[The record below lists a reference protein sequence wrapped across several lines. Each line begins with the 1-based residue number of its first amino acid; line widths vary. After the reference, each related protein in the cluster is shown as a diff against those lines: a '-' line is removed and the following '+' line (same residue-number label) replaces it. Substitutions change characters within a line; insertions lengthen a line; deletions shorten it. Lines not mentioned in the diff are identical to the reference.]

1 MSLQRGVNITHTESD
16 SDIYGI
22 LSAQELGHG
31 LYFLIRPQCIMGPS
45 SFHLHLSLF
54 LKLIHH

>member
-1 MSLQRGVNITHTESD
+1 MIITHKDSD

-31 LYFLIRPQCIMGPS
+31 LDIHILPQCIMGPS
-45 SFHLHLSLF
+45 LVHLHFPLF
-54 LKLIHH
+54 VRLIYL